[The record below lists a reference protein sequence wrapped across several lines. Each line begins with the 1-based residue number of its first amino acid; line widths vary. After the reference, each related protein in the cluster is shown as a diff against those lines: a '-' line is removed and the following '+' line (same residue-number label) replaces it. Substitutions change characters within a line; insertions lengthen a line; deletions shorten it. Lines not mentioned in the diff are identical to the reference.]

1 MVRKTF
7 RVAEVQVSYQ
17 PDFKIT
23 DRPKINS
30 SKDAYEILMQH
41 WRMRSIEH
49 LEEFKIILLNTN
61 NRVLGTV
68 DISVGG
74 VHGTLA
80 DPKIVFSVALKT
92 NNSKIILAHIHP
104 SGNLNPS
111 DGDKRLTEKL
121 KEGGKLLD
129 IEVCDHL
136 IITKHNYY
144 SFADDCL
151 MQCRKDWYYYS
162 H

>member
-1 MVRKTF
+1 MVQEQNAFK
-7 RVAEVQVSYQ
+7 VAEVEVSY
-17 PDFKIT
+17 KSNYNIT
-23 DRPKINS
+23 ERPKINS
-30 SKDAYEILMQH
+30 SQDAYSILMQH
-41 WRMRSIEH
+41 WQLGRIEL
-49 LEEFKIILLNTN
+49 LEEFKVILLNTS
-61 NRVLGTV
+61 NRVLGIV

-74 VHGTLA
+74 VQGTLA
-80 DPKIVFSVALKT
+80 DPKIIFSVALKT
-92 NNSKIILAHIHP
+92 NSSKLILAHNHP

-111 DGDKRLTEKL
+111 DADKRLTEKL

-151 MQCRKDWYYYS
+151 M
-162 H
+162 